1 MKEGIENRE
10 NEQSAEDVIAHKLE
24 GLLRDK
30 TGQTFELTEYDSTYE
45 IDADTFFLTF
55 TIEGDLFE
63 IRSIEARGE
72 TGLGGVIVKVV

>member
-30 TGQTFELTEYDSTYE
+30 TGQTFELTEYDSRMKSMPTH
-45 IDADTFFLTF
+45 FFLPLPLKVTSLKF
-55 TIEGDLFE
+55 
-63 IRSIEARGE
+63 
-72 TGLGGVIVKVV
+72 GLLKQEERPVSEE